1 MGVLGGGKQGF
12 QKAPTLDSF
21 IIDGVG
27 AMGTVQTERNLSYYE
42 VSLSGHMVPQF
53 APQVRFPQVPSSALE
68 IDYDLL
74 YSGCI
79 PEHAVAF
86 WDPGEPLKCNS

>member
-12 QKAPTLDSF
+12 QKEPQLDSF
-21 IIDGVG
+21 IIDGAG

-53 APQVRFPQVPSSALE
+53 APQVRFL
-68 IDYDLL
+68 
-74 YSGCI
+74 
-79 PEHAVAF
+79 AVTF
-86 WDPGEPLKCNS
+86 FPFGD

>member
-1 MGVLGGGKQGF
+1 MFVLRRGDFLIFGCLGGGKQGF

-53 APQVRFPQVPSSALE
+53 APQVRFLP
-68 IDYDLL
+68 
-74 YSGCI
+74 
-79 PEHAVAF
+79 
-86 WDPGEPLKCNS
+86 NSFLCFGD